1 MKMKQLEQ
9 VTKKEKDED
18 KKMIAMLKSKNEQI
32 VHEIK
37 KKQQETNRIK
47 QQMKKNIGEK
57 GTIKN
62 TTF

>member
-9 VTKKEKDED
+9 ATKKERDED

-57 GTIKN
+57 ATIKN
-62 TTF
+62 ATF